1 VVYGV
6 HNKGERGEHEAEWC
20 GGIEGSELNAS
31 NQHEVGL
38 WVQGLI
44 KINISGFYESKY
56 WRRLRKEVLT
66 VDKYECQVC
75 KEKGFYSKA
84 NTVHHVNYVRLHPEL
99 ALEKFYKNDDGV
111 VKRNLISVCHLC
123 HEVYCHPE
131 RLQKEKVEPLT
142 VERW

>member
-1 VVYGV
+1 M
-6 HNKGERGEHEAEWC
+6 N
-20 GGIEGSELNAS
+20 LT
-31 NQHEVGL
+31 NQYEVGQ

-44 KINISGFYESKY
+44 KIDISQFYESKY
-56 WRRLRKEVLT
+56 WRRLRKEVLKA
-66 VDKYECQVC
+66 DKNECQVC
-75 KEKGFYSKA
+75 KSKGFYAKA

-99 ALEKFYKNDDGV
+99 ALEKFYKSDDGE

-131 RLQKEKVEPLT
+131 RMRKVKEEPLT